1 MKCLILAGGRGE
13 RMWPLSRHNY
23 PKQFIE
29 IQKNHSLFQETVSR
43 NLPFCDEFIIITRA
57 EYRFIVEDQ
66 MKAFQGTP
74 YRCVYEEESR
84 GTMQAIALACLDL
97 TPSEY
102 VFVVVSD
109 HVIYSRPETG
119 NGEMDYKDCVMQAK
133 EYARRDRIALFTLRE
148 TAINRR
154 FGYILD
160 LKPDGAVGRFIEKPT
175 EEQAAA
181 IDFRKEAVYRNLGML
196 LFRVDVFLNELR
208 ITSPEEYYKCRVVYD
223 QRLTVNA
230 KLTYEIEDSQVTYDL
245 TDTRKRSALI
255 DAPTLTGNYAYYP
268 AEIEKVFRE
277 VSIGKEILEK
287 TDKLSA
293 VKGVFLW
300 SQIDALEDIPNTD
313 YFLGSENVVTTDC
326 YNAVV
331 MNNSSKQTVVVNGL
345 DNVIVANTPDA
356 VYIGRYG
363 KSADVREIIHN
374 TPELSAVA
382 ESGITFYRPWGH
394 YEELVNTGHY
404 RVRRVFVPS
413 GNTIPLHSHE
423 RRTKN
428 VMIVEGEA
436 KIVKE
441 GETKIYGV
449 NMNESFP
456 VGCEHSISNNG
467 KDMLV
472 FIETTIGDT
481 GKESDF
487 VLSKRADRFG
497 AGYAVEPLIRLSP
510 AFKDNL
516 WGGTK
521 LRDIYGMKCDYDI
534 IAEAWMMSAHK
545 AGQSILASGDY
556 RGMYFG
562 DYIKGAGKEVLG
574 WKCSPLQNFPL
585 LAKFIDAK
593 DALSVQV
600 HPNDDYALEREN
612 DYGKNEMWY
621 VMDAEPGAGLYVGFN
636 RDVSAEEVERR
647 IGENTIMEVLNFFE
661 TKPGDVYYIPAGT
674 VHAIGGGN
682 LICEIQQSSNCTYR
696 LYDFDRRDKFGNP
709 RELHVK
715 KALDVLNFNKYV
727 PAEFEK
733 EEDEAGTT
741 VTRCKY
747 FQVTVYEVEDHTEV
761 AMDTSKFT
769 SVICMRGEGTI
780 RFCGSSMDV
789 KAGDSV
795 FVPAME
801 GILCA
806 DGKMTLILSHV

>member
-1 MKCLILAGGRGE
+1 
-13 RMWPLSRHNY
+13 
-23 PKQFIE
+23 
-29 IQKNHSLFQETVSR
+29 
-43 NLPFCDEFIIITRA
+43 
-57 EYRFIVEDQ
+57 
-66 MKAFQGTP
+66 
-74 YRCVYEEESR
+74 
-84 GTMQAIALACLDL
+84 
-97 TPSEY
+97 
-102 VFVVVSD
+102 
-109 HVIYSRPETG
+109 
-119 NGEMDYKDCVMQAK
+119 
-133 EYARRDRIALFTLRE
+133 
-148 TAINRR
+148 
-154 FGYILD
+154 
-160 LKPDGAVGRFIEKPT
+160 
-175 EEQAAA
+175 
-181 IDFRKEAVYRNLGML
+181 
-196 LFRVDVFLNELR
+196 
-208 ITSPEEYYKCRVVYD
+208 
-223 QRLTVNA
+223 
-230 KLTYEIEDSQVTYDL
+230 
-245 TDTRKRSALI
+245 
-255 DAPTLTGNYAYYP
+255 
-268 AEIEKVFRE
+268 
-277 VSIGKEILEK
+277 
-287 TDKLSA
+287 
-293 VKGVFLW
+293 
-300 SQIDALEDIPNTD
+300 
-313 YFLGSENVVTTDC
+313 
-326 YNAVV
+326 

-441 GETKIYGV
+441 GETKIYSV

-467 KDMLV
+467 KDTLV

-497 AGYAVEPLIRLSP
+497 AGYAMEPLIRLSP

-647 IGENTIMEVLNFFE
+647 IAENTIMEVLNFFE

-780 RFCGSSMDV
+780 SFCGSSLDV

-801 GILCA
+801 GILSA

>member
-1 MKCLILAGGRGE
+1 M
-13 RMWPLSRHNY
+13 
-23 PKQFIE
+23 
-29 IQKNHSLFQETVSR
+29 
-43 NLPFCDEFIIITRA
+43 
-57 EYRFIVEDQ
+57 VE
-66 MKAFQGTP
+66 
-74 YRCVYEEESR
+74 
-84 GTMQAIALACLDL
+84 
-97 TPSEY
+97 
-102 VFVVVSD
+102 VV
-109 HVIYSRPETG
+109 
-119 NGEMDYKDCVMQAK
+119 
-133 EYARRDRIALFTLRE
+133 
-148 TAINRR
+148 
-154 FGYILD
+154 
-160 LKPDGAVGRFIEKPT
+160 
-175 EEQAAA
+175 
-181 IDFRKEAVYRNLGML
+181 
-196 LFRVDVFLNELR
+196 
-208 ITSPEEYYKCRVVYD
+208 
-223 QRLTVNA
+223 
-230 KLTYEIEDSQVTYDL
+230 
-245 TDTRKRSALI
+245 
-255 DAPTLTGNYAYYP
+255 
-268 AEIEKVFRE
+268 
-277 VSIGKEILEK
+277 EK
-287 TDKLSA
+287 TDRLSA

-394 YEELVNTGHY
+394 YEELVNTGYY

-441 GETKIYGV
+441 GETKIYSV

-467 KDMLV
+467 KDTLV

-497 AGYAVEPLIRLSP
+497 AGYAMEPLIRLSP

-647 IGENTIMEVLNFFE
+647 IAENTIMEVLNFFE

-780 RFCGSSMDV
+780 SFCGSSLDV

-801 GILCA
+801 GILSA

>member
-1 MKCLILAGGRGE
+1 MNFASHLR
-13 RMWPLSRHNY
+13 
-23 PKQFIE
+23 
-29 IQKNHSLFQETVSR
+29 KNTTSAVSFMTSV
-43 NLPFCDEFIIITRA
+43 LPSTR
-57 EYRFIVEDQ
+57 
-66 MKAFQGTP
+66 
-74 YRCVYEEESR
+74 S
-84 GTMQAIALACLDL
+84 
-97 TPSEY
+97 S
-102 VFVVVSD
+102 
-109 HVIYSRPETG
+109 
-119 NGEMDYKDCVMQAK
+119 
-133 EYARRDRIALFTLRE
+133 
-148 TAINRR
+148 
-154 FGYILD
+154 
-160 LKPDGAVGRFIEKPT
+160 PDA
-175 EEQAAA
+175 
-181 IDFRKEAVYRNLGML
+181 
-196 LFRVDVFLNELR
+196 
-208 ITSPEEYYKCRVVYD
+208 
-223 QRLTVNA
+223 
-230 KLTYEIEDSQVTYDL
+230 
-245 TDTRKRSALI
+245 RKRSALI

-287 TDKLSA
+287 TDRLSA

-441 GETKIYGV
+441 GETKIYSV

-467 KDMLV
+467 KDTLV

-647 IGENTIMEVLNFFE
+647 IAENTIMEVLNFFE

-780 RFCGSSMDV
+780 SFCGSSLDV

-801 GILCA
+801 GILSA